1 MIDLKMIQGMKIVS
15 RWEKIFMKVEKY
27 SFFLQCLTSI
37 SEVCQLSRSF
47 KSDLSFT
54 GMLMFVVR
62 KNINFWMS

>member
-1 MIDLKMIQGMKIVS
+1 
-15 RWEKIFMKVEKY
+15 MKVEKY

-62 KNINFWMS
+62 KNFIF